1 MQASPLKTVLNIQ
14 KLLCDITERR
24 IFMEDSDIIELFFTR
39 SENAVA
45 ETKKKYGGF
54 ILSLAMRILK
64 SKPDAEEC
72 ENDTYMGVWEAIPP
86 SKPVNFMSFIAKI
99 ARNQA
104 IKKYDFINA
113 EKRSPNGVVYLE
125 ELGDCI
131 GGSEET
137 SYSDCVLREAINAFL
152 GSLNEETRR
161 VFMLRYWYFASI
173 REITERCGISKSK
186 AESMLFRTRN
196 KLKSFLEERGI
207 I

>member
-1 MQASPLKTVLNIQ
+1 
-14 KLLCDITERR
+14 
-24 IFMEDSDIIELFFTR
+24 MEDSDIIELFFMR

-54 ILSLAMRILK
+54 IRSLAMRILK

-86 SKPVNFMSFIAKI
+86 QKPGNFMSFIAGI

-104 IKKYDFINA
+104 LKKYNYINA
-113 EKRSPNGVVYLE
+113 EKRNPRSAVYLE

-131 GGSEET
+131 GGGDET
-137 SYSDCVLREAINAFL
+137 SYSDGVLREAINAFL
-152 GSLNEETRR
+152 AGLNEETRR

-173 REITERCGISKSK
+173 GEITERCGISKSK
-186 AESMLFRTRN
+186 AESMLFRTRK
-196 KLKSFLEERGI
+196 KLKVFLEERGI

>member
-1 MQASPLKTVLNIQ
+1 
-14 KLLCDITERR
+14 
-24 IFMEDSDIIELFFTR
+24 MEDSDIIELFLTR

-54 ILSLAMRILK
+54 IMSLAMRILK
-64 SKPDAEEC
+64 NKPDAEEC

-86 SKPVNFMSFIAKI
+86 QKPGNFMSFIAKI

-104 IKKYDFINA
+104 IKKYEFINA
-113 EKRSPNGVVYLE
+113 EKRNPKGVVYLE

-131 GGSEET
+131 GGSEEI
-137 SYSDCVLREAINAFL
+137 SYSDGVLREAINAFL

-173 REITERCGISKSK
+173 KEITERCGISKSK

-196 KLKSFLEERGI
+196 KLKGFLEERGI
-207 I
+207 V

>member
-1 MQASPLKTVLNIQ
+1 
-14 KLLCDITERR
+14 
-24 IFMEDSDIIELFFTR
+24 MEDSDIIELFFTR

-54 ILSLAMRILK
+54 IVSLAMRILK
-64 SKPDAEEC
+64 NRPDAEEC
-72 ENDTYMGVWEAIPP
+72 ENDTYMGVWETIPP
-86 SKPVNFMSFIAKI
+86 SKPNNFMSFIARI

-104 IKKYDFINA
+104 LKRYNYINA
-113 EKRSPNGVVYLE
+113 EKRSPKGLVYLE

-137 SYSDCVLREAINAFL
+137 SYSDGVLREAINAFL
-152 GSLNEETRR
+152 AGLDEEPRR